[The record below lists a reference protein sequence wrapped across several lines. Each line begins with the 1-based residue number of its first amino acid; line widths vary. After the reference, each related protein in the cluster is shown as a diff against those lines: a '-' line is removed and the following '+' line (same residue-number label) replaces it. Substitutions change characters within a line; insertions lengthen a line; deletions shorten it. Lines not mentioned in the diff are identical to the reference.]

1 MNKFDIEEFKRVNK
15 LTNKDI
21 ADYLGVSSPYI
32 SMVATGQTFL
42 SNDKISKLSEHPT
55 WDTSIV
61 PKLMSQ
67 SSPLV
72 NFLLENK
79 ISRKQI
85 AEYLGVSV
93 PFISQIIKGQRGL
106 PNEKLQRLLDHP
118 TWDTAPLLNIAR
130 AEQPTYEHPLNL
142 PPTAKPINL
151 PVATEDDVIEA
162 EIVEIP
168 IVPTAVVRQPD
179 TQLSKWVD
187 KCAGDAERLRF
198 GEILANATIAREVKE
213 LDMAP
218 DLKVGQYICLELL
231 PHDTPIKNGKIYFI
245 DHSQLGGFFRKLYD
259 RGDNIL
265 CRARNRS
272 YEDFTIDKA
281 HIYDLYRIVGVF
293 STDVI
298 EDPRDEQIDHF
309 MEQTNHL
316 LEQHDAHNANIEKL
330 IDNTHRLVEQ
340 QGVLISA
347 IVNKK
352 EK

>member
-1 MNKFDIEEFKRVNK
+1 MYQFDYKTFKQLNPFVK
-15 LTNKDI
+15 NKDI
-21 ADYLGVSSPYI
+21 AEYLEVSEGYVSKVI
-32 SMVATGQTFL
+32 SGQTQ
-42 SNDKISKLSEHPT
+42 LSEEKFRKLIGHPT
-55 WDTSIV
+55 WNV
-61 PKLMSQ
+61 
-67 SSPLV
+67 
-72 NFLLENK
+72 
-79 ISRKQI
+79 
-85 AEYLGVSV
+85 G
-93 PFISQIIKGQRGL
+93 
-106 PNEKLQRLLDHP
+106 
-118 TWDTAPLLNIAR
+118 PLLGR
-130 AEQPTYEHPLNL
+130 AQEETPQYQHPLNL
-142 PPTAKPINL
+142 PPMPKPINL
-151 PVATEDDVIEA
+151 PVATEPDGEVIDA
-162 EIVEIP
+162 EVVELP
-168 IVPTAVVRQPD
+168 IVPTAIVRQPD

-198 GEILANATIAREVKE
+198 SEILANATIAREVKE

-347 IVNKK
+347 IVDKK
-352 EK
+352 DK

>member
-1 MNKFDIEEFKRVNK
+1 MEYIDYKLFKKINGITNLNIAEF
-15 LTNKDI
+15 
-21 ADYLGVSSPYI
+21 LGVSEAYV
-32 SMVATGQTFL
+32 SMVTSGKTRF
-42 SNDKISKLSEHPT
+42 SEERFA
-55 WDTSIV
+55 
-61 PKLMSQ
+61 M
-67 SSPLV
+67 
-72 NFLLENK
+72 
-79 ISRKQI
+79 
-85 AEYLGVSV
+85 
-93 PFISQIIKGQRGL
+93 
-106 PNEKLQRLLDHP
+106 LLDHP
-118 TWDTAPLLNIAR
+118 TWDTAPLLAR
-130 AEQPTYEHPLNL
+130 AKEETPQCTNRLNL
-142 PPTAKPINL
+142 SPIPMEGSLPDNAPSVNVPAWLPTH
-151 PVATEDDVIEA
+151 EDDVIEA
-162 EIVEIP
+162 EIVELP

-198 GEILANATIAREVKE
+198 SEILAKATIAREVKE

-316 LEQHDAHNANIEKL
+316 IEQHDAHNANIEKL

>member
-1 MNKFDIEEFKRVNK
+1 METKKIGSCLKEYFKRIGK
-15 LTNKDI
+15 TQEEI
-21 ADYLGVSSPYI
+21 AEALGVTHPY
-32 SMVATGQTFL
+32 
-42 SNDKISKLSEHPT
+42 
-55 WDTSIV
+55 
-61 PKLMSQ
+61 
-67 SSPLV
+67 V
-72 NFLLENK
+72 N
-79 ISRKQI
+79 
-85 AEYLGVSV
+85 A
-93 PFISQIIKGQRGL
+93 
-106 PNEKLQRLLDHP
+106 
-118 TWDTAPLLNIAR
+118 LLNGKPFGKNQAAKWELLFGISAYWLMTGKGSMLTDGTTPQLD
-130 AEQPTYEHPLNL
+130 ENITNEVSL
-142 PPTAKPINL
+142 PQTNMVTTGDIVGNHNNVTEENINL
-151 PVATEDDVIEA
+151 PVATEPDSEVIDA
-162 EIVEIP
+162 EVVELP
-168 IVPTAVVRQPD
+168 IVPTSVVRQPD

-198 GEILANATIAREVKE
+198 SEILANATIAREVKE

-265 CRARNRS
+265 CRARNKS

-347 IVNKK
+347 IVDKK
-352 EK
+352 DK

>member
-1 MNKFDIEEFKRVNK
+1 MKGADFQLFIKVN
-15 LTNKDI
+15 
-21 ADYLGVSSPYI
+21 G
-32 SMVATGQTFL
+32 
-42 SNDKISKLSEHPT
+42 
-55 WDTSIV
+55 
-61 PKLMSQ
+61 LMQKS
-67 SSPLV
+67 V
-72 NFLLENK
+72 
-79 ISRKQI
+79 
-85 AEYLGVSV
+85 AEYLEVS
-93 PFISQIIKGQRGL
+93 PTFMSQIVKGERPIPTDKFQ
-106 PNEKLQRLLDHP
+106 KLLNHP
-118 TWDTAPLLNIAR
+118 TWDTAPLLNAAR
-130 AEQPTYEHPLNL
+130 EEKPTYEHPLNL
-142 PPTAKPINL
+142 PPMPKPISL
-151 PVATEDDVIEA
+151 PVATEPDGDVIEA
-162 EIVEIP
+162 EVVELP

-198 GEILANATIAREVKE
+198 SEILANATIAREVKE

>member
-1 MNKFDIEEFKRVNK
+1 MKTTKNNKYVGECLKEFLKEQK
-15 LTNKDI
+15 LVQEDVASK
-21 ADYLGVSSPYI
+21 LGVSY
-32 SMVATGQTFL
+32 QR
-42 SNDKISKLSEHPT
+42 
-55 WDTSIV
+55 
-61 PKLMSQ
+61 
-67 SSPLV
+67 V
-72 NFLLENK
+72 N
-79 ISRKQI
+79 
-85 AEYLGVSV
+85 A
-93 PFISQIIKGQRGL
+93 
-106 PNEKLQRLLDHP
+106 
-118 TWDTAPLLNIAR
+118 LLNGTPFGKKVAAQWEILFGINAYWLLTGKGAMLTNGTTPEYARKIIA
-130 AEQPTYEHPLNL
+130 QCNNGVVDNTSL
-142 PPTAKPINL
+142 PPANMVTTGDIVGNHNNVTEENINL
-151 PVATEDDVIEA
+151 PVATAEDDVIDA

-340 QGVLISA
+340 QGVLISV

>member
-1 MNKFDIEEFKRVNK
+1 MYQFDYKTFKQLNPFVK
-15 LTNKDI
+15 NKDI
-21 ADYLGVSSPYI
+21 AEYLEVSEGYVSKVI
-32 SMVATGQTFL
+32 SGQTQ
-42 SNDKISKLSEHPT
+42 LSEEKFRKLIGHPT
-55 WDTSIV
+55 WNV
-61 PKLMSQ
+61 
-67 SSPLV
+67 
-72 NFLLENK
+72 
-79 ISRKQI
+79 
-85 AEYLGVSV
+85 G
-93 PFISQIIKGQRGL
+93 
-106 PNEKLQRLLDHP
+106 
-118 TWDTAPLLNIAR
+118 PLLGRAQDANI
-130 AEQPTYEHPLNL
+130 TYEHPFNL
-142 PPTAKPINL
+142 PPTPKPINL
-151 PVATEDDVIEA
+151 PVATEPDSEVIDA
-162 EIVEIP
+162 EVVELP
-168 IVPTAVVRQPD
+168 IVPTSVVRQPD

-198 GEILANATIAREVKE
+198 SEILANATIAREVKE

-330 IDNTHRLVEQ
+330 IDNTHKLVEQ

-347 IVNKK
+347 IVDKK
-352 EK
+352 DK

>member
-1 MNKFDIEEFKRVNK
+1 MKGADFQLFIKVN
-15 LTNKDI
+15 
-21 ADYLGVSSPYI
+21 G
-32 SMVATGQTFL
+32 
-42 SNDKISKLSEHPT
+42 
-55 WDTSIV
+55 
-61 PKLMSQ
+61 LMQKS
-67 SSPLV
+67 V
-72 NFLLENK
+72 
-79 ISRKQI
+79 
-85 AEYLGVSV
+85 AEYLEVS
-93 PFISQIIKGQRGL
+93 PTFMSQIVKGERPIPTDKFQ
-106 PNEKLQRLLDHP
+106 KLLNHP
-118 TWDTAPLLNIAR
+118 TWDTAPLLNAAR
-130 AEQPTYEHPLNL
+130 EEKPTYEHPLNL
-142 PPTAKPINL
+142 PPISKPINL
-151 PVATEDDVIEA
+151 PVATEPDGDVIEA
-162 EIVEIP
+162 EVVELP

-198 GEILANATIAREVKE
+198 SEILANATIAREVKE

>member
-1 MNKFDIEEFKRVNK
+1 MYQFDYKTFKQLNPFVK
-15 LTNKDI
+15 NKDI
-21 ADYLGVSSPYI
+21 AEYLEVSEGYVSKVI
-32 SMVATGQTFL
+32 SGQTQ
-42 SNDKISKLSEHPT
+42 LSEEKFRKLIGHPT
-55 WDTSIV
+55 WNV
-61 PKLMSQ
+61 
-67 SSPLV
+67 
-72 NFLLENK
+72 
-79 ISRKQI
+79 
-85 AEYLGVSV
+85 G
-93 PFISQIIKGQRGL
+93 
-106 PNEKLQRLLDHP
+106 
-118 TWDTAPLLNIAR
+118 PLLGR
-130 AEQPTYEHPLNL
+130 AQDANVTFEHPLNL
-142 PPTAKPINL
+142 PPMPKPINL
-151 PVATEDDVIEA
+151 PIATEPDSEVIDA
-162 EIVEIP
+162 EVVELP
-168 IVPTAVVRQPD
+168 IVPTSVVRQPD
-179 TQLSKWVD
+179 TQLSEWVD

-198 GEILANATIAREVKE
+198 SEILANATIAREVKE

-347 IVNKK
+347 IVDKK
-352 EK
+352 DK